1 MPSPLPTLLTWQ
13 RKSSSRSTHA
23 CARRL
28 SSCTARRTSWIS
40 ITRVICSPTA
50 VFRITRSTISLLSRV
65 LTANSSSVRLLTR
78 RTRSISISRQK
89 SICFM
94 DMTRWAT
101 WNRLTL
107 SVSMRSCSR
116 TSPPCSSVYSSSL
129 STSDA

>member
-1 MPSPLPTLLTWQ
+1 MPSPLPTPLTWL
-13 RKSSSRSTHA
+13 RRFCFRSILVF
-23 CARRL
+23 ARRL

-40 ITRVICSPTA
+40 ITRVICSHTA
-50 VFRITRSTISLLSRV
+50 VFHTTRSTISLLSRV

-78 RTRSISISRQK
+78 RTRSISTSHQR

-107 SVSMRSCSR
+107 NVSMRSFSR

>member
-1 MPSPLPTLLTWQ
+1 MPSPLPTPLTWL
-13 RKSSSRSTHA
+13 RRFCSRSILVF
-23 CARRL
+23 ARRL
-28 SSCTARRTSWIS
+28 SSCTAHRTSLTS
-40 ITRVICSPTA
+40 TTRVICSHTA
-50 VFRITRSTISLLSRV
+50 VFRTTRSTISLLSRG
-65 LTANSSSVRLLTR
+65 LTANSSSVRSLTR

-107 SVSMRSCSR
+107 NVSMRSFSR